1 MLPLRVCMSQ
11 CVSLSEANRICAAE
25 NSKLGDDGVQ
35 YLRAVIGTCLNVI
48 ANLTKD
54 CIEGIHVLE
63 NKRSDL
69 RKLLQMKLAFS
80 AEQTISFA
88 KLVHEI
94 QCLGQSKDIHPIY
107 FTLFMY
113 CTECIRTLLIDVNIQ
128 VQAIGLQV
136 LKSMVQK
143 GLSNGYNAFV
153 TFLVG
158 EHIRDIFTIIQRM
171 LK

>member
-1 MLPLRVCMSQ
+1 MLPLHVCMSQ

-80 AEQTISFA
+80 VEQTISFA

-94 QCLGQSKDIHPIY
+94 QCLGQSKDNRPIY
-107 FTLFMY
+107 FTPFMY

-128 VQAIGLQV
+128 VNRYLSFKYWGEII
-136 LKSMVQK
+136 KS
-143 GLSNGYNAFV
+143 L
-153 TFLVG
+153 
-158 EHIRDIFTIIQRM
+158 FTDKKIYI
-171 LK
+171 